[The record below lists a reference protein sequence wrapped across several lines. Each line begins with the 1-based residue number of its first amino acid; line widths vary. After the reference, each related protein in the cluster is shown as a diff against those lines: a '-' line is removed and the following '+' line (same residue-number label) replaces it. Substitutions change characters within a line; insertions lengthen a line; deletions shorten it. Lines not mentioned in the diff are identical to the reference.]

1 MSKVNWVMRR
11 NLHPEKDYFAVATD
25 GLKIPIWNFRGFL
38 QMTRYTNANVEQMGT
53 YDTLVGYALNTQ
65 FGLMTNS
72 RTLSVWED
80 MKSIRDY
87 TNNGAHLESMIEL
100 GKIPSLRVKHAI
112 WKFSGQD
119 EMPTW
124 EDSYTHIYRSKS

>member
-1 MSKVNWVMRR
+1 MSKVYWVMKGQ
-11 NLHPEKDYFAVATD
+11 LDSEKDYFAVATD
-25 GLKIPIWNFRGFL
+25 GLKIPIWNIRGFFSMSRYSNQNAD
-38 QMTRYTNANVEQMGT
+38 QMAT

-87 TNNGAHLESMIEL
+87 TNKGAHLESMKEL
-100 GKIPSLRVKHAI
+100 GKIPSLEVRHAI

-119 EMPTW
+119 GMPTW
-124 EDSYTHIYRSKS
+124 EDGYAHIYRAK